1 MDTLKI
7 STFIGKKLAS
17 SILSKVL
24 SKKAGFKVDVWL
36 DSLDISLDEED
47 AHIKFSGSARVPA
60 DKLVDI

>member
-17 SILSKVL
+17 SVISKFL
-24 SKKAGFKVDVWL
+24 SKKAGFKVNVWL
-36 DSLDISLDEED
+36 DLLDISLDDED